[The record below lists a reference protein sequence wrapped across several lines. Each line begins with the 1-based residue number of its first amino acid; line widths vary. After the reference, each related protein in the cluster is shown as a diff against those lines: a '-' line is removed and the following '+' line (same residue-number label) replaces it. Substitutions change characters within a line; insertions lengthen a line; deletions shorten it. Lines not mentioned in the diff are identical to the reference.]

1 MHAKRI
7 GDRLNRIGRVTDA
20 CDLDLLLFFHR
31 HPRAVLTSER
41 VALYVGHDLSH
52 VTKSLDSLISNGL
65 LTRVNR
71 PSASAAMYV
80 LASEA
85 HAEPRRGAGS
95 SGPPVA
101 SKDDERAIALP
112 LDAVLHVLNEGPR
125 CVACI
130 AHSANTTPLLAL
142 NALGEI
148 AREADVTEKFGR
160 CDGCD
165 VLSDTHEA
173 SPPNGTPG
181 ADFSGFGILVVDDH
195 EDTMDLY
202 AAILEEA
209 GAIVQRA
216 TNLLDALNLFQ
227 QVQIRLVVT
236 DIAMPGGSGW
246 DVLREVRRLAPLVP
260 FVAVTGQLFP
270 DGHELVDRGFDAALL
285 KPIDAAELLAVV
297 GELIHHEGRV

>member
-1 MHAKRI
+1 MVMHAKGI
-7 GDRLNRIGRVTDA
+7 GGRLNGGVTNA

-41 VALYVGHDLSH
+41 VALYVGHELSR
-52 VTKSLDSLISNGL
+52 VAKSLDSLITNGL

-80 LASEA
+80 LASKA

-101 SKDDERAIALP
+101 SKDGERAIALP
-112 LDAVLHVLNEGPR
+112 LDAVLHVP
-125 CVACI
+125 
-130 AHSANTTPLLAL
+130 
-142 NALGEI
+142 
-148 AREADVTEKFGR
+148 
-160 CDGCD
+160 CD
-165 VLSDTHEA
+165 VLSDTHEVP
-173 SPPNGTPG
+173 PPNGMPG

-227 QVQIRLVVT
+227 QVQIGLVVT
-236 DIAMPGGSGW
+236 DIAMPRGSGW

-260 FVAVTGQLFP
+260 FLAVTGQLFP
-270 DGHELVDRGFDAALL
+270 DGCELVDRGFDAALL
-285 KPIDAAELLAVV
+285 KPIDPAELLAVV
-297 GELIHHEGRV
+297 GELIYHEGRV